1 MLWRFSLENKVRKG
15 NFKLVWQMLYGYKR
29 YLLIGSLAVVLSA
42 LAAYVSPIVTSFT
55 IDYVLGG
62 AEPSVPA
69 FVMSFIESIGGRE
82 FLMNNILLCVVA
94 FILFRLLDGIFVH
107 IRGRSVAELSE
118 GLAKTMRDRLYA
130 HLQNVP
136 YDYHKHVSTG
146 DLIQR
151 CTSDV
156 ETVRRFFGVQLL
168 EIVRTLVVMTMT
180 ISIMST
186 IDVRMTLISMIS
198 FPFLIGV
205 SFFYFRRVMNVFK
218 EADEAEGILS
228 NIVQE
233 NLTGV
238 RVVRA
243 FGQQKNEMDKFEEAH
258 KTYSDLNFKL
268 SKQMGVFWGGTDIMS
283 YMQICITLSF
293 ATFFAARGE
302 LTVGNVM
309 LFTSYAG
316 MVMWPVRS
324 LGRVLA
330 DMGRATV
337 ALGRLEEILEVPLEA
352 EPGKAEQP
360 DIIGDIVFDHVC
372 FGYDYYDEVLKD
384 ISFTAKKGSTIAILG
399 STGSGKSSL
408 VQLMQRLYQPT
419 AGRITINGTDVNDID
434 AKYLR
439 SNIGIVLQEPFLYSR
454 SIMENIRIVDP
465 SAPEE
470 EVHNAAK
477 TASVHDAIMGFE
489 KGYDTLVGE
498 RGVTLSGGQQQ
509 RVAIARTLM
518 QQTPILIF
526 DDSMSAVDTETD
538 AQIRKALKGRKG
550 TNTMFIISHRITTLC
565 EADKILV
572 LEDGRLTQEGTHEEL
587 LAQDGLYR
595 RIAVIQDM
603 AGDEPAAN

>member
-1 MLWRFSLENKVRKG
+1 MEKKATKK
-15 NFKLVWQMLYGYKR
+15 NFGLVFEAMKGYKR
-29 YLLIGSLAVVLSA
+29 YLFIGALAVVLSA
-42 LAAYVSPIVTSFT
+42 LAAYISPVITSFT
-55 IDYVLGG
+55 VDYVIGG
-62 AEPSVPA
+62 ENPSIPG
-69 FVMSFIESIGGRE
+69 FVMTLVESIGGRE
-82 FLMNNILLCVVA
+82 FLINNIILCLAV
-94 FILFRLLDGIFVH
+94 FILFRLLDGVFAH

-118 GLAKTMRDRLYA
+118 GLAKSLRDKLYA

-168 EIVRTLVVMTMT
+168 EIARTLVVMGMT
-180 ISIMST
+180 IAIMST
-186 IDVRMTLISMIS
+186 IDGRMTLISMIS
-198 FPFLIGV
+198 FPFLIGT
-205 SFFYFRRVMNVFK
+205 SFFYFKRIMNVFR
-218 EADEAEGILS
+218 EADEAEGVLS
-228 NIVQE
+228 NIIQE
-233 NLTGV
+233 GLTGV

-243 FGQQKNEMDKFEEAH
+243 FGQQKSEMDKFESTH
-258 KTYSDLNFKL
+258 KVYSNLNFKL
-268 SKQMGVFWGGTDIMS
+268 TRQMGIFWGGTDAMS
-283 YMQICITLSF
+283 YMQICITLCF
-293 ATFFAARGE
+293 AAFFAAKGE

-309 LFTSYAG
+309 LFTSYSA

-337 ALGRLEEILEVPLEA
+337 ALDRLQEIMDVPLEK
-352 EPGKAEQP
+352 EPGRAEEP
-360 DIIGDIVFDHVC
+360 DLGGDIVFDNVC
-372 FGYDYYDEVLKD
+372 FGYDYYDEVLKNV
-384 ISFTAKKGSTIAILG
+384 SFTVKEGSTVAILG

-408 VQLMQRLYQPT
+408 VQLLQRLYTTT
-419 AGRITINGTDVNDID
+419 AGSITINGTNVNDID
-434 AKYLR
+434 KKYLR
-439 SNIGIVLQEPFLYSR
+439 RNIGIVLQEPFLYSR
-454 SIMENIRIVDP
+454 TIMENIRIVDP
-465 SAPEE
+465 EASEE
-470 EVHNAAK
+470 EVYAAAK
-477 TASVHDAIMGFE
+477 TASVHDSIIGFE

-518 QQTPILIF
+518 QNTPILIF

-565 EADKILV
+565 EADQILV
-572 LEDGRLTQEGTHEEL
+572 LEDGKLTQQGTHEEL
-587 LAQDGLYR
+587 LKQDGLYR

-603 AGDEPAAN
+603 TGETETEEKEG